1 MAESRRMGKTELFTH
16 FAERVGI
23 KRTEA
28 GEFFDELQQLTEQ
41 ELLRC
46 GEFVLP
52 GVAKL
57 VVQQREKR
65 MGRNPATG
73 ARVEIPAKQVVKA
86 RINQTQPIFLIVD
99 QHSSHRAKAVQEFVA
114 STDGHLELFFLPPYS
129 PELNPDE
136 LVWNHLKT
144 HGVRKRLLQ
153 TPQELKRYVLGHMR
167 SLQRTPALLRGFF
180 KKPSLRYIT
189 A

>member
-1 MAESRRMGKTELFTH
+1 MTRSRVLPGRSGRDRDRLLTQGHQGRGGIGWAESGRMTKGGLFTH
-16 FAERVGI
+16 FAERFGI

-86 RINQTQPIFLIVD
+86 RI
-99 QHSSHRAKAVQEFVA
+99 AKQ
-114 STDGHLELFFLPPYS
+114 
-129 PELNPDE
+129 
-136 LVWNHLKT
+136 LKD
-144 HGVRKRLLQ
+144 VV
-153 TPQELKRYVLGHMR
+153 E
-167 SLQRTPALLRGFF
+167 A
-180 KKPSLRYIT
+180 
-189 A
+189 

>member
-1 MAESRRMGKTELFTH
+1 MADSRRMSKSELFTH
-16 FAERVGI
+16 FAERFGI

-28 GEFFDELQQLTEQ
+28 GEFFNELQQLTEQ

-86 RINQTQPIFLIVD
+86 RI
-99 QHSSHRAKAVQEFVA
+99 AKQLKDAVEA
-114 STDGHLELFFLPPYS
+114 
-129 PELNPDE
+129 
-136 LVWNHLKT
+136 
-144 HGVRKRLLQ
+144 Q
-153 TPQELKRYVLGHMR
+153 TP
-167 SLQRTPALLRGFF
+167 
-180 KKPSLRYIT
+180 
-189 A
+189 